1 MLIVVRHMAT
11 PALACLIATS
21 SWCAPQDVQDRVS
34 KASTDSQNQ
43 ASAFFPTAKGNNLQ
57 CFCPLSFVKNLSSD
71 QKTIWLS
78 PLRLQERDT
87 AWLLPFGIVSAGL
100 IAGDYYFMQ
109 QVSHSPQRLKYS
121 RDFGNAGTAAL
132 LGTAG
137 GFYLWGGITKSD
149 HNRETGLLAGEA
161 LVNGTIVAEALKLVT
176 QRPRPEYDNGRGR
189 FGRGGSSFPSEH
201 ALAAWSIATVIA
213 HEYPGTLTKLLA
225 YGGASAV
232 SVSRVTGREH
242 FVSDAVVGSALGWA
256 IGRQVYR
263 AHHDPAL
270 GGAGQS
276 ALAPERSHRLR
287 TPSEFASPYVPLDS
301 WVYGVLDRL
310 AGLGYAPSAFASV
323 RPWTR
328 MECARLTGEV
338 GELLAGGENYQ
349 SDAGRLYAALQTEFA
364 AE

>member
-11 PALACLIATS
+11 AALVCLVATS

-43 ASAFFPTAKGNNLQ
+43 GSAFFPTAEGNTLR
-57 CFCPLSFVKNLSSD
+57 CLCPLSFVKNLSSD

-78 PLRLQERDT
+78 PLRLRERHT

-100 IAGDYYFMQ
+100 IASDHHFMQ

-121 RDFGNAGTAAL
+121 RDFGNADTAAL
-132 LGTAG
+132 LGAAG

-149 HNRETGLLAGEA
+149 HSRETGLLAGEA

-176 QRPRPEYDNGRGR
+176 QRPRPEYDNGRGQ

-213 HEYPGTLTKLLA
+213 HEYPGTLTKLLS
-225 YGGASAV
+225 YGAASAV
-232 SVSRVTGREH
+232 SISRVTGREH
-242 FVSDAVVGSALGWA
+242 FVSDAVIGSAMGWA

-263 AHHDPAL
+263 AHHDPTL
-270 GGAGQS
+270 GGASRS
-276 ALAPERSHRLR
+276 AVEPEKPHRPRAPA
-287 TPSEFASPYVPLDS
+287 EFASPYVPLDS
-301 WVYGVLDRL
+301 WVYGVLI
-310 AGLGYAPSAFASV
+310 G
-323 RPWTR
+323 
-328 MECARLTGEV
+328 
-338 GELLAGGENYQ
+338 
-349 SDAGRLYAALQTEFA
+349 
-364 AE
+364 